1 MSSQGCYKKRDLYKE
16 KLRINKE
23 HCDLLL
29 KWAKDQNLIKLK
41 KYPQGTVFII
51 WNEPPERPRKSIDN
65 L

>member
-1 MSSQGCYKKRDLYKE
+1 MKRDLMR

-41 KYPQGTVFII
+41 KYPQGTIFII
-51 WNEPPERPRKSIDN
+51 WNEPPKRRRKSIDN

>member
-1 MSSQGCYKKRDLYKE
+1 MR

-51 WNEPPERPRKSIDN
+51 WNEPSERHRKSIDN